1 MGGSWATGSFN
12 FSRKSMGLA
21 GPTGDWAHEGTPG
34 ETFHIQDVEPID
46 NGTETVYSQ
55 NTMVITISPI

>member
-1 MGGSWATGSFN
+1 
-12 FSRKSMGLA
+12 MGLA

-34 ETFHIQDVEPID
+34 ETYHIQDVEPID